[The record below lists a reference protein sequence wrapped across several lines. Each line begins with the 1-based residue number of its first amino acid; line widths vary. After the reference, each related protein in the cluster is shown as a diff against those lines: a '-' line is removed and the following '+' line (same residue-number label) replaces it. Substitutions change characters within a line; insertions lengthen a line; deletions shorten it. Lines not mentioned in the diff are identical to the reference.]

1 LHGCFNQDKRSASV
15 ISTNTLDILV
25 LIDTKELYL
34 ASELGRRR
42 YDAQRNE
49 QKQIDDSVKKKQK
62 KTKSMGLSPDAWAS
76 IGTTLFNTGST
87 LYANQQN
94 RKWALQ
100 DWERQNRFNAPKQQM
115 QRFKEAGLNPNLIY
129 TQKNEAG
136 PVRST
141 DYVAPQAPDFQ
152 GVLSKSAQIKL
163 QDQQLVN
170 AQLQNEAIQAQI
182 LKTKADALY
191 VASNTKFKDL
201 DVARL
206 AGQLPG
212 LVEGV
217 QLRNE
222 ATKQEIANKVADTN
236 NKISQLDLQGYQKAK
251 LLGEID
257 KLFRTNAFIEL
268 SENQRIAVQKA
279 IVESTKA
286 ATQLSSKKYV
296 TEDFNQQKLYADLL
310 RTLRTNSDVPEDF
323 TDKILGIIKGLIP
336 KF

>member
-1 LHGCFNQDKRSASV
+1 ML
-15 ISTNTLDILV
+15 TN
-25 LIDTKELYL
+25 Y
-34 ASELGRRR
+34 
-42 YDAQRNE
+42 
-49 QKQIDDSVKKKQK
+49 
-62 KTKSMGLSPDAWAS
+62 
-76 IGTTLFNTGST
+76 
-87 LYANQQN
+87 QN
-94 RKWALQ
+94 RQRALADQ
-100 DWERQNRFNAPKQQM
+100 KALNAYNSPAQQM

-129 TQKNEAG
+129 KQTNEGA

-141 DYVAPQAPDFQ
+141 DYVAPQIKETQLD
-152 GVLSKSAQIKL
+152 VLGKSNQIRV
-163 QDQQLVN
+163 QDQQLKN
-170 AQLQNEAIQAQI
+170 MGLQNDLINAQI

-257 KLFRTNAFIEL
+257 KLYRTNAFIEL

-279 IVESTKA
+279 IVQSTKA
-286 ATQLSSKKYV
+286 ATQLSTKKYV
-296 TEDFNQQKLYADLL
+296 TEDFNQQKVYADIL
-310 RTLRTNSDVPEDF
+310 RSLKTNSDVPEDF

>member
-1 LHGCFNQDKRSASV
+1 
-15 ISTNTLDILV
+15 
-25 LIDTKELYL
+25 
-34 ASELGRRR
+34 
-42 YDAQRNE
+42 
-49 QKQIDDSVKKKQK
+49 
-62 KTKSMGLSPDAWAS
+62 MGLSPDAWAS

-87 LYANQQN
+87 LYTNSQN
-94 RKWALQ
+94 RKNALA
-100 DWERQNRFNAPKQQM
+100 DWNRQNAYNNPKQQM
-115 QRFKEAGLNPNLIY
+115 QRYKEAGLNPNLIY
-129 TQKNEAG
+129 TQQNNAQ

-152 GVLSKSAQIKL
+152 GVLAKSNQIKL
-163 QDQQLVN
+163 QDQQLKN
-170 AQLQNEAIQAQI
+170 LALQNDAIKAQI
-182 LKTKADALY
+182 NKTNADALY
-191 VASNTKFKDL
+191 VASNTKFKDI
-201 DVARL
+201 DVERL
-206 AGQLPG
+206 RGQLPG

-268 SENQRIAVQKA
+268 SENQRLAVQKA

-296 TEDFNQQKLYADLL
+296 TEDFNQQKLYSDLL
-310 RTLRTNSDVPEDF
+310 RSLRTNSDVPEDF
-323 TDKILGIIKGLIP
+323 TEKILGIIKGLIP

>member
-1 LHGCFNQDKRSASV
+1 MSIWSSLATWAKSGAPSSSSV
-15 ISTNTLDILV
+15 L
-25 LIDTKELYL
+25 
-34 ASELGRRR
+34 
-42 YDAQRNE
+42 
-49 QKQIDDSVKKKQK
+49 
-62 KTKSMGLSPDAWAS
+62 
-76 IGTTLFNTGST
+76 NTGLQMFT
-87 LYANQQN
+87 NYQN
-94 RKWALQ
+94 RQNALKDQ
-100 DWERQNRFNAPKQQM
+100 QRLNLYNSPQQQM

-129 TQKNEAG
+129 NQQNLG
-136 PVRST
+136 QPVRST
-141 DYVAPQAPDFQ
+141 DYVAPQIKETQLD
-152 GVLSKSAQIKL
+152 VLGKSNQLKL
-163 QDQQLVN
+163 QDQQLKN
-170 AQLQNEAIQAQI
+170 MSLQNDAIAAQI

-201 DVARL
+201 DIARL
-206 AGQLPG
+206 SGQLPG

-236 NKISQLDLQGYQKAK
+236 NKISQLDLLGYQKAK

-268 SENQRIAVQKA
+268 SENQRLAVQKA

-296 TEDFNQQKLYADLL
+296 TEDFNQQKIYADIL
-310 RTLRTNSDVPEDF
+310 RALRTNSDVPEDF
-323 TDKILGIIKGLIP
+323 TDKILGIIKGIIP